1 MQTCLSSSIRL
12 KSLGISAPSPF
23 GLFGGALAYAG
34 PASVEL
40 ADTMQFR
47 RLIRRR
53 PSKFFAFRLD
63 SRQEQL
69 PKIPATAE
77 ATAAEAATAA
87 ERSLPEFTLAP
98 LLELTGLVSVV
109 LGPLNPVDLLCT
121 TSRVFSRPPLTSS
134 CCCLRRLTGVTAWSL
149 QSLLELR
156 FLWLWGKNIR
166 Q

>member
-1 MQTCLSSSIRL
+1 MSLLINSTQVPGNIGPISIWTVWGSSGKRRSCFCWIGRHNAV
-12 KSLGISAPSPF
+12 STPDSTTSF
-23 GLFGGALAYAG
+23 EVFAL
-34 PASVEL
+34 
-40 ADTMQFR
+40 
-47 RLIRRR
+47 
-53 PSKFFAFRLD
+53 RLD
-63 SRQEQL
+63 TRQEQL

-87 ERSLPEFTLAP
+87 ERSLPELTLAP

-156 FLWLWGKNIR
+156 FLWLWETNT
-166 Q
+166 